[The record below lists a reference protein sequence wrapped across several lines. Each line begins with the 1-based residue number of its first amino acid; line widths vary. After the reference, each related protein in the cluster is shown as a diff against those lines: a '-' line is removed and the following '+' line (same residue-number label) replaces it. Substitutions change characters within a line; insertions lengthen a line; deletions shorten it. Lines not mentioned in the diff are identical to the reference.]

1 MGSQLSY
8 RMIDPVFINM
18 DHAGAR
24 RGRSRRCGRRRGQL
38 DLRRPVLHPK
48 PGAHSRL
55 SLEKPV
61 ARRRGVRSSDN
72 QLVALDIETRAR
84 RRPGVGIVHRRR
96 ARLHDER
103 PQLSK
108 VVTPIVKIGE
118 AIFPGS
124 RFTIVWLNGTAS
136 PWGTA
141 ASPEGRW

>member
-8 RMIDPVFINM
+8 RMIDPVSINM

-84 RRPGVGIVHRRR
+84 SRPGVGIVHRRR

-124 RFTIVWLNGTAS
+124 RFTIVWFTS
-136 PWGTA
+136 VY
-141 ASPEGRW
+141 